1 LIFPARKTAIF
12 VSSVRGNVL
21 NHFTRFFMSQTF
33 VVSVPVKPYVKR
45 FIEINFGSP
54 ANFTSNAEVNK
65 FFLGLLRKPSTTR
78 DKQYPEQLFNY
89 STITEVAISQHDF
102 YHFGWELTRTDI
114 VAFGK
119 HFEEKAKFMMRSFV
133 GVYVAAGMPIFKSIN
148 LFQERFLFDD
158 SQWDY
163 NTIKKDFYRN
173 GTNAKIDFGN
183 EIFSKIDQ
191 ILLRNLYTL
200 GTISKTAKKL
210 YETSE

>member
-1 LIFPARKTAIF
+1 MP
-12 VSSVRGNVL
+12 
-21 NHFTRFFMSQTF
+21 QTF
-33 VVSVPVKPYVKR
+33 VVTVPVKPYVKR

-54 ANFTSNAEVNK
+54 ANFTTNVEENK
-65 FFLGLLRKPSTTR
+65 FFLSLLRKPDTSR

-89 STITEVAISQHDF
+89 TATIEIVISQHDF
-102 YHFGWELTRTDI
+102 YRYGWELTRTDV

-119 HFEEKAKFMMRSFV
+119 HFEEKTKFMMRSFV

-158 SQWDY
+158 THWDY
-163 NTIKKDFYRN
+163 QSIKKDFYRN

-183 EIFSKIDQ
+183 EIFSKIDE